1 MSKRGGIETF
11 KVYARLGR
19 NARRGKKG
27 DDKMKRTIN
36 EYEFLRTFEEWT
48 ANDRNTQF
56 SREALIEIFD
66 ILTEWEEGTGE
77 ELELDVVS
85 ICCCFTEYDSLR
97 EAAAQYD
104 IDLSD
109 YPNDDQDDELFDEL
123 NTYGSVWNIFNTDR
137 VLVQE

>member
-1 MSKRGGIETF
+1 
-11 KVYARLGR
+11 
-19 NARRGKKG
+19 
-27 DDKMKRTIN
+27 MKRTIN

-85 ICCCFTEYDSLR
+85 ICCSFTEYDNLR

-104 IDLSD
+104 IDLND
-109 YPNDDQDDELFDEL
+109 YQDDDDLFDEL
-123 NTYGSVWNIFNTDR
+123 NTYASVWNIYKSER